1 MIYMNLLRKTL
12 ILGLLT
18 LSITVSHAQ
27 TGSNT
32 SETGRNLL
40 LQAVQ
45 YCGSAEAFKSLKAL
59 QVQATSKLHQAATPI
74 EVKTDRIYVFPTKVI
89 TKIFVTGQQAA
100 EIINGDKAFHVLNG
114 VRLELSK
121 AETRRMRMLQWAEL
135 PFLLSQANDPT
146 LKVDFAG
153 TSTVEDRAVNV
164 VLILPPGE
172 KEVVQLYLDA
182 ESGKPI
188 TLIFVDQGN
197 PQNPVGYWTYRDWK
211 KVGNFQFPHKMT
223 LYANDK
229 TVQETQ
235 WDAVSL
241 NPDVEENIFL
251 GQLDE

>member
-1 MIYMNLLRKTL
+1 M
-12 ILGLLT
+12 
-18 LSITVSHAQ
+18 SHAQ
-27 TGSNT
+27 SGANT
-32 SETGRNLL
+32 AEIGRNLL
-40 LQAVQ
+40 LRAVQ
-45 YCGSAEAFKSLKAL
+45 YCGSTEAFKSLKAL

-74 EVKTDRIYVFPTKVI
+74 EVKTDRTYVFPSKVA

-100 EIINGDKAFHVLNG
+100 EIINGDKAFHVLNK

-121 AETRRMRMLQWAEL
+121 TEAKRMRMLQWAEL
-135 PFLLSQANDPT
+135 PFLLSQASDPA
-146 LKVDFAG
+146 LKVEYAG
-153 TSTVEDRAVNV
+153 SSTVEDRAVNV

-182 ESGKPI
+182 ESGRPI

-197 PQNPVGYWTYRDWK
+197 PLTPAGYWTYGDWK

-235 WDAVSL
+235 WDAVSI
-241 NPDVEENIFL
+241 NPDVDENLFL